1 METTMQVGDLMTN
14 HIRTLDTDK
23 LIADIVARLSTYP
36 KNSLSAREV
45 VESVNLGEMS
55 YEEAMKIADSLNK
68 EVTNTIQNFTAKM
81 SKGKAKLK

>member
-1 METTMQVGDLMTN
+1 MQVGDLMTN

>member
-1 METTMQVGDLMTN
+1 MQVDDLMTN
-14 HIRTLDTDK
+14 HIPTLDTDK
-23 LIADIVARLSTYP
+23 LMSDIMAKIATYP

-68 EVTNTIQNFTAKM
+68 EVTSTIQNFTAKI
-81 SKGKAKLK
+81 SKGKEKLK